1 MCVLRNP
8 RKHLCFSVSP
18 CSGFKPQVSLNISPP
33 QQLGWGGAVLRPCP
47 LSPEKCPLKNPKP
60 PPKMMPCFKS
70 NRGYFSARA
79 QFTAAAC
86 RPDIVARVEGF
97 LELTREQGS
106 FRMGLSPT
114 RLGHHG
120 CHGLGLPR
128 APSPARGECFK
139 GHPGIKSQYTLQTLF
154 LIACHFLP
162 DCLHPCPLDS
172 KLTCG
177 SPCCREAPSK
187 VCFSF
192 CRNPR
197 CLGEWQSSSLGP
209 LVVGWVVTSWRGG
222 SSSQD
227 RKERLDGD
235 IRGLSEGIWQ
245 AWCRGKKAR
254 GGSWSPGVWLP
265 GSLAS
270 GNWKINVKYILISNI

>member
-70 NRGYFSARA
+70 NWGYFSSQA

-86 RPDIVARVEGF
+86 RPAIVARVEGF

-106 FRMGLSPT
+106 FRVGLSPT
-114 RLGHHG
+114 RLGRHG

-162 DCLHPCPLDS
+162 DCPHPCPLDS
-172 KLTCG
+172 RLTCG

-197 CLGEWQSSSLGP
+197 CLGEWQPHILFSGP
-209 LVVGWVVTSWRGG
+209 PGGGVGGHFLKGRVLIPGQKGEARWRY
-222 SSSQD
+222 SKSF
-227 RKERLDGD
+227 
-235 IRGLSEGIWQ
+235 
-245 AWCRGKKAR
+245 
-254 GGSWSPGVWLP
+254 
-265 GSLAS
+265 
-270 GNWKINVKYILISNI
+270 